1 MREVAVSEPDR
12 FRLPISSP
20 PGGGNEGGESNWAYA
35 HESQTN
41 MAQSNENRLP
51 PPVPPDGTGEIVLYR
66 TQDGRTR
73 VSCRFDDE
81 SVWLTQAAIA
91 DLFQTTTQNITL
103 HIGAIY
109 QEGEL
114 REDSTC
120 KEYLQVRQE
129 GARQVSRRLKHY
141 NLNVILAVG
150 YRVRSPRGTQF
161 RQWATAQLEQYLV
174 KGFAMDD
181 ERLKQSGG
189 GEYFDELL
197 ARIRDI
203 RSSERVFWR
212 KVLDIYATSVDYDA
226 SADASQRFFAVV
238 QNKMHWAAHGHTA
251 AEVIAGRADSTQPNM
266 GLTTWTGSRPRRTDV
281 GFAKNYLSH
290 QEIETLN
297 LIVSAY
303 LDFAELQARSRK
315 PMTMRDWIAKLDSFL
330 KLSDRDLLTHAGTV
344 SHDAAL
350 AKAQS
355 EYDKFRA
362 MADADPRP
370 VDLDFENAVE
380 QARQIA
386 AAKGKRKPK
395 KGPEQSAG

>member
-1 MREVAVSEPDR
+1 MSD
-12 FRLPISSP
+12 S
-20 PGGGNEGGESNWAYA
+20 
-35 HESQTN
+35 
-41 MAQSNENRLP
+41 LP
-51 PPVPPDGTGEIVLYR
+51 PPVPPEGTGQLALYR
-66 TQDGRTR
+66 TEDGRTQ
-73 VSCRFDDE
+73 VSCRLEAE
-81 SVWLTQAAIA
+81 SVWLTQASIA
-91 DLFQTTTQNITL
+91 DLFQTTPQNITL

-114 REDSTC
+114 REDATC

-129 GARQVSRRLKHY
+129 GARQVNRRLKHY
-141 NLNVILAVG
+141 NLTVILAVG

-181 ERLKQSGG
+181 ERLKRAGG
-189 GEYFDELL
+189 GSYFDELL

-212 KVLDIYATSVDYDA
+212 KVLDIYAMSVDYDP
-226 SADASQRFFAVV
+226 SAEASQKFFAVV

-251 AEVIAGRADSTQPNM
+251 AEVIARRADSAQPNM
-266 GLTTWTGSRPRRTDV
+266 GLTTWTGSRPRRTDASV
-281 GFAKNYLSH
+281 AKNYLNR

-315 PMTMRDWIAKLDSFL
+315 QMTMREWIAKLDSFL
-330 KLSDRDLLTHAGTV
+330 KLSDRDLLTHAGTI

-355 EYDKFRA
+355 EFDKFQA
-362 MADADPRP
+362 IEDPKPQP
-370 VDLDFENAVE
+370 VDLHFEDAIE

-386 AAKGKRKPK
+386 SSKAKRKPK
-395 KGPEQSAG
+395 RGAK

>member
-1 MREVAVSEPDR
+1 VTD
-12 FRLPISSP
+12 
-20 PGGGNEGGESNWAYA
+20 
-35 HESQTN
+35 
-41 MAQSNENRLP
+41 ENRLP
-51 PPVPPDGTGEIVLYR
+51 SPVPPEGTGQLVLYR
-66 TQDGRTR
+66 TEDGRTR
-73 VSCRFDDE
+73 ISCRFEGD
-81 SVWLTQAAIA
+81 SAWLTQAAIA
-91 DLFQTTTQNITL
+91 DLFQTTPQNITL
-103 HIGAIY
+103 HIQAIY
-109 QEGEL
+109 QESEL
-114 REDSTC
+114 REDATC

-150 YRVRSPRGTQF
+150 YRVRSPRGTEF

-181 ERLKQSGG
+181 ERLKQAGG
-189 GEYFDELL
+189 GGYFDELL

-212 KVLDIYATSVDYDA
+212 KVLDIYATSVDYDP

-251 AEVIAGRADSTQPNM
+251 AEVIARRADSTQPNM

-281 GFAKNYLSH
+281 GFAKNYLTH

-315 PMTMRDWIAKLDSFL
+315 PMTMREWIAKLDSFL
-330 KLSDRDLLTHAGTV
+330 RLSDRDLLTHAGTIT
-344 SHDAAL
+344 HDAAL

-355 EYDKFRA
+355 EFDKFRVIE
-362 MADADPRP
+362 DAKPQP
-370 VDLDFENAVE
+370 VDVDFEKAME
-380 QARQIA
+380 HAKQIA
-386 AAKGKRKPK
+386 AAKAKRTPK
-395 KGPEQSAG
+395 KGAE

>member
-1 MREVAVSEPDR
+1 
-12 FRLPISSP
+12 LPCP
-20 PGGGNEGGESNWAYA
+20 CRRG
-35 HESQTN
+35 
-41 MAQSNENRLP
+41 
-51 PPVPPDGTGEIVLYR
+51 GTGQLVLYR

-73 VSCRFDDE
+73 VSCRFEAD

-91 DLFQTTTQNITL
+91 DLFQTTPQNITL

-109 QEGEL
+109 EEGEL
-114 REDSTC
+114 REDATC
-120 KEYLQVRQE
+120 KDYLQVRQE
-129 GARQVSRRLKHY
+129 GSRQVSRRLKHY

-161 RQWATAQLEQYLV
+161 RQWATAQLEQYLI

-181 ERLKQSGG
+181 ERLKQAGG

-212 KVLDIYATSVDYDA
+212 KVLDIYATSVDYDP
-226 SADASQRFFAVV
+226 SAEASQKFFAVV

-251 AEVIAGRADSTQPNM
+251 AVVIVRRADAIQPNM

-281 GFAKNYLSH
+281 GFAKNYLTH
-290 QEIETLN
+290 GEIETLN

-315 PMTMRDWIAKLDSFL
+315 PMTMSEWIAKLDSFL
-330 KLSDRDLLTHAGTV
+330 SLSDRDLLAHAGTV

-355 EYDKFRA
+355 EYDKLRA
-362 MADADPRP
+362 MEDAKPQP
-370 VDLDFENAVE
+370 VDVDFENAIE
-380 QARQIA
+380 QAKQIA
-386 AAKGKRKPK
+386 AAKARRKPE
-395 KGPEQSAG
+395 KGAE